1 MPPLMVIMRS
11 PVLSFCL
18 SMSMCA
24 PVNSRIA
31 LILQPPLPITL
42 DITVDGTDTFF
53 DRLTTSFHPSSL
65 FGPRLGLATVNFPF
79 GEERGD
85 GPDFVQV
92 DRELLVPS
100 LTVSDN
106 FIEALPETDFLS
118 SFGNV
123 TRTDGCFL
131 LATVAVATAGE

>member
-1 MPPLMVIMRS
+1 
-11 PVLSFCL
+11 
-18 SMSMCA
+18 MCA